1 MEQAAARH
9 ILVSSEETC
18 NELKKRIQ
26 GGEDFAALAA
36 EHSSCPSGQSGGALG
51 TFQPGQMVPEF
62 DAVVFGDCEVGDV
75 QGPVKTQF
83 GFHLVEVTQ
92 RTA

>member
-1 MEQAAARH
+1 MAQAAARH
-9 ILVSSEETC
+9 ILVDSEEAC
-18 NELKKRIQ
+18 LDLKKQIEA
-26 GGEDFAALAA
+26 GEDFAALAA
-36 EHSSCPSGQSGGALG
+36 EHSSCPSGKSGGALG

-62 DAVVFGDCEVGDV
+62 DAVVFGDGAVGEV

-83 GFHLVEVTQ
+83 GYHLVEVTQ